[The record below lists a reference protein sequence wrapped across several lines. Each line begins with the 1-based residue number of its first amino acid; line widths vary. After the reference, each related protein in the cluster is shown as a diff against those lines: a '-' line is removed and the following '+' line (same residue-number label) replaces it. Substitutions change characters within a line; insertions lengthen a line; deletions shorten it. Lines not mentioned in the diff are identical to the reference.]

1 MPQRQQS
8 MLFTQKLAAPR
19 PIGWCIV
26 VRHDSEDRLMP
37 TTHERADRDAGTMEE
52 CIDEIDAF
60 MDGLERYPPPLLAF
74 ALRAHLAAL
83 LQAILEK
90 QVWTREHARQF
101 VLELEQEA
109 LGVG

>member
-1 MPQRQQS
+1 
-8 MLFTQKLAAPR
+8 
-19 PIGWCIV
+19 
-26 VRHDSEDRLMP
+26 MP
-37 TTHERADRDAGTMEE
+37 TNNERADRSAGTMEE

-60 MDGLERYPPPLLAF
+60 MDRLERYPPPLLAF

-83 LQAILEK
+83 LQTIVER